1 MYFKL
6 ICAFISIFFINIS
19 VHAEMIMKY
28 ENEGFIDKSWFE
40 NEKQIIE
47 RSASLT
53 SPSGKLY
60 TTRQRFIVIDHNT
73 IEYIPDSS
81 SLDTLKYI
89 QEICGKDGLKPAPEP
104 IEGLGYQRLGM
115 RSAFGM
121 SCVSN

>member
-1 MYFKL
+1 MYVKL

-19 VHAEMIMKY
+19 SYAEMIMKY
-28 ENEGFIDKSWFE
+28 ENERFIDKSWFE
-40 NEKQIIE
+40 NGKQIIE

-73 IEYIPDSS
+73 IEYIPNSS

-89 QEICGKDGLKPAPEP
+89 QEICEKHGLKPAPEP
-104 IEGLGYQRLGM
+104 IESLSYQRLGM

-121 SCVSN
+121 SCVSH